1 MYAEQKQT
9 SGTILELK
17 DIIMLKNKRLTI
29 ILLMTF
35 CSFLAKGQDR
45 EIMLGLRA
53 GHNASFGGFTAVS
66 IETAQTIGNSFQIN
80 GGIQYN
86 TIGKTSIEARPSYV
100 HEFSWG
106 RISAEI
112 LLNYSYL
119 STVNHISAG
128 AGIGL
133 SGKWIG
139 GKLGYYYR
147 LFGNSGNMVNEPF
160 NIYYEFYGN
169 LLPETE
175 DWDLQ
180 IGITNNEIIELERH
194 YQPSFIAKCSYYP
207 AQNIGVFLSA
217 GCKPAGMFHLSADYY
232 QSHVKIGVCYR
243 W

>member
-1 MYAEQKQT
+1 
-9 SGTILELK
+9 
-17 DIIMLKNKRLTI
+17 MLQHKRLVI
-29 ILLMTF
+29 ILLMAF
-35 CSFLAKGQDR
+35 CSFLAKAQDN

-53 GHNASFGGFTAVS
+53 GHNASLGCFTAVS
-66 IETAQTIGNSFQIN
+66 METVQTICNNFRIN

-86 TIGKTSIEARPSYV
+86 TIGKTSVEARPSYF

-112 LLNYSYL
+112 LLNYSNL
-119 STVNHISAG
+119 STVNNISAG

-133 SGKWIG
+133 SGKWIE

-160 NIYYEFYGN
+160 NIYYEFYCN

-180 IGITNNEIIELERH
+180 IGITNNEIFELERH
-194 YQPSFIAKCSYYP
+194 YQPSFIAKCCYYP
-207 AQNIGVFLSA
+207 AQNIGVSISA